1 MLSPIGV
8 LLARKL
14 ERVHHPY
21 ADTPGPPYADPTL
34 NPSVRSLPFAP
45 SGVAYPPSPQI
56 ELHFI
61 CMLYPSTE
69 RCSSTMNSNDS
80 LIRSTLKNSF
90 GFDTFRNGQEA
101 VITKILEG
109 KSALAVFPTG
119 SGKSLCYQLSALLLD
134 GLTLVISP
142 LIALMKDQIDFLH
155 QRNIPAARLDS
166 TIALDEVRRIDA
178 DLQANRL
185 KLLYVAPE
193 RFSNERF
200 IQKLH
205 RLKISLMVIDE
216 AHCISE
222 WGHNFRPDY
231 LKLARASRTL
241 GIQRVLTLTATATP
255 SVAEDICREFCITAD
270 AFIHTGFYRP
280 NLTLLVTPCRL
291 NEQSE
296 LLLVRLKD
304 RPRGPT
310 IVYVTL
316 QRTAEAVAD
325 TLTRKGFP
333 ARAYHAGLKNEERE
347 IVQEWFMKSSDAIV
361 VATIAF
367 GMGIDKSDI
376 RYVYHYNLPKSLESY
391 SQEIGRAGRDGKDS
405 ICEMLASGSDV
416 TVLENFTYGDTPD
429 AESVSRIVD
438 AISEHRSEFDL
449 SLYELSRAYNIRP
462 LVAGTLL
469 TYLELADVI
478 ESTEPFYNEY
488 EFLPL
493 KPSREI
499 LSKFDGARMAF
510 LNGLFTGAT
519 KKQKWFSI
527 DLNATISRLDTTR
540 SRIIKALNYLEEQGD
555 LTLKVGGLRQGYRIK
570 TPPADI
576 SALKQKL
583 IERFEMRER
592 NDVDRV
598 RQVVQMAEESGCIVR
613 HLLQHFGENFGRD
626 CGHCSSCSD
635 SSRRVIRLGGET
647 NQVKLDGHEMTALQ
661 KMNPGALGSA
671 RQIARFLCGL
681 NSPLLTQA
689 KLNKHAKFGSLA
701 EVPFQLVMKAA
712 ETVVR
717 PRPVRTEKA
726 VR

>member
-1 MLSPIGV
+1 
-8 LLARKL
+8 
-14 ERVHHPY
+14 
-21 ADTPGPPYADPTL
+21 
-34 NPSVRSLPFAP
+34 
-45 SGVAYPPSPQI
+45 
-56 ELHFI
+56 
-61 CMLYPSTE
+61 
-69 RCSSTMNSNDS
+69 MNSNDS

-231 LKLARASRTL
+231 LKLARAARTL
-241 GIQRVLTLTATATP
+241 GIRRVLTLTATATP
-255 SVAEDICREFCITAD
+255 SVADDICREFGITPD

-291 NEQSE
+291 NEQSD
-296 LLLVRLKD
+296 LLLVRLKE

-316 QRTAEAVAD
+316 QRTAEVVAD
-325 TLTRKGFP
+325 TLTRKGFT
-333 ARAYHAGLKNEERE
+333 ARAYHAGLPNEERE
-347 IVQEWFMKSSDAIV
+347 VVQEWFMKSSDAIV

-405 ICEMLASGSDV
+405 ICEMLACGSDV

-429 AESVSRIVD
+429 SESVSRIVD
-438 AISEHRSEFDL
+438 AIGQHRSEFDL
-449 SLYELSRAYNIRP
+449 SLYELSRAYDVRP

-493 KPSREI
+493 KPSQEI
-499 LSKFDGARMAF
+499 LSKFDGARTAF
-510 LNGLFTGAT
+510 LNGLFTSAT

-527 DLNATISRLDTTR
+527 DLNATIIRLATTR

-613 HLLQHFGENFGRD
+613 HLLQHFGESFGRD
-626 CGHCSSCSD
+626 CGHCSSCAGSA
-635 SSRRVIRLGGET
+635 SRVIRVAGET
-647 NQVKLDGHEMTALQ
+647 NQLKLDGHEITALQ

-671 RQIARFLCGL
+671 RQIARFFCGL
-681 NSPLLTQA
+681 NSPLLAQA

-701 EVPFQLVMKAA
+701 EVPFQLVMKTA
-712 ETVVR
+712 ETVIR
-717 PRPVRTEKA
+717 PKPVRTEKA

>member
-1 MLSPIGV
+1 M
-8 LLARKL
+8 
-14 ERVHHPY
+14 
-21 ADTPGPPYADPTL
+21 
-34 NPSVRSLPFAP
+34 NP
-45 SGVAYPPSPQI
+45 
-56 ELHFI
+56 
-61 CMLYPSTE
+61 
-69 RCSSTMNSNDS
+69 NDS

-119 SGKSLCYQLSALLLD
+119 GGKSLCYQLSALLLD

-166 TIALDEVRRIDA
+166 TIALDEVRQIDA

-231 LKLARASRTL
+231 LKLARAARTL

-255 SVAEDICREFCITAD
+255 SVAEDICREFGITAD
-270 AFIHTGFYRP
+270 AFIHTGFYRS
-280 NLTLLVTPCRL
+280 NLTLLVTPCGL
-291 NEQSE
+291 NEQSDF
-296 LLLVRLKD
+296 LLARLKD

-316 QRTAEAVAD
+316 QRTAETVAG
-325 TLTRKGFP
+325 TLTRKGFT
-333 ARAYHAGLKNEERE
+333 ARAYHAGLRNEERE

-376 RYVYHYNLPKSLESY
+376 RYVYHYNLPKSLEGY

-405 ICEMLASGSDV
+405 VCEMLACGNDV

-438 AISEHRSEFDL
+438 AIAQHRSEFDL
-449 SLYELSRAYNIRP
+449 SLYELSRAYDVRP

-493 KPSREI
+493 RPSHEI
-499 LSKFDGARMAF
+499 LSKFDGARTAF
-510 LNGLFTGAT
+510 LSGLFTGAT

-576 SALKQKL
+576 SALTQKL

-613 HLLQHFGENFGRD
+613 HLLQHFGENFARD
-626 CGHCSSCSD
+626 CGHCSSCSG
-635 SSRRVIRLGGET
+635 SSRRVIRLAGET
-647 NQVKLDGHEMTALQ
+647 NQVKLDGHEIAALQ
-661 KMNPGALGSA
+661 KMNPGALGSS
-671 RQIARFLCGL
+671 RQIARFLCGI

-701 EVPFQLVMKAA
+701 EVPFQLVMKTA
-712 ETVVR
+712 ETLVR
-717 PRPVRTEKA
+717 PKPIRTERA